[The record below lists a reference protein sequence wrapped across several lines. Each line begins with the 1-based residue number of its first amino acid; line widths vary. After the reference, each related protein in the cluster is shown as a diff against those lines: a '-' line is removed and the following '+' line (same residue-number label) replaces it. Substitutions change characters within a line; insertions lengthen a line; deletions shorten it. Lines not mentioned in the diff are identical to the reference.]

1 MEINITIIIQILIFL
16 FLFFYL
22 SKILFSPLNILLQ
35 ERYNRINGKKNEAQ
49 KINEDLIKQEKII
62 KDKIFEARKE
72 GSIIFE
78 QFKKD
83 GSIIKEQVI
92 TSAKEIAKNKIDK
105 NTVKIENEMLLI
117 RKELLKNSHHIV
129 RLIIAR
135 LINKKLIN
143 K

>member
-22 SKILFSPLNILLQ
+22 SKILFYPLNKLLQ
-35 ERYNRINGKKNEAQ
+35 ERYNRINGKKIEAQ
-49 KINEDLIKQEKII
+49 KINKNLITQENIIKEKIFSA
-62 KDKIFEARKE
+62 KKE
-72 GSIIFE
+72 GNIVFE
-78 QFKKD
+78 QLKKD
-83 GSIIKEQVI
+83 GSIFKEQLI
-92 TSAKEIAKNKIDK
+92 ISAKEVAKNKIDI
-105 NTVKIENEMLLI
+105 NTVKIENEILLI

-129 RLIIAR
+129 RSIIVK

>member
-35 ERYNRINGKKNEAQ
+35 ERYNRINGKKNEAK